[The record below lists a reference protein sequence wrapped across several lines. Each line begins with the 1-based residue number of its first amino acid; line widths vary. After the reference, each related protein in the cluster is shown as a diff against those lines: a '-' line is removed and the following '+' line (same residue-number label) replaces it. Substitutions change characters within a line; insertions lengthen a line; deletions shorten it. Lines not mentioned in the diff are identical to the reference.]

1 MKYFEEIKKALKQKG
16 AKGEINKDTLFK
28 NLGLDSLDLM
38 DLVVELEENLG
49 FTIPDD
55 ELPGIQTIGQLEKI
69 IAELK
74 K

>member
-16 AKGEINKDTLFK
+16 AKGEITKDTLFK

-49 FTIPDD
+49 FTIPDED
-55 ELPGIQTIGQLEKI
+55 LPGIQTIGQLDKI
-69 IAELK
+69 ISELK

>member
-16 AKGEINKDTLFK
+16 AKGDITKDTLFK
-28 NLGLDSLDLM
+28 SLGLDSLDLM
-38 DLVVELEENLG
+38 DLVVELEEKLG

-69 IAELK
+69 IENLK